1 MGITSADD
9 TLTYVGSKDYI
20 QNNIILNDNKIYKST
35 FLYNVTKQ
43 GRLYT
48 PEDMYK
54 HTPRNSVMHIQTTSK
69 TCALF
74 GTKKSHQFQKIQQ
87 TRRAQH
93 DIQLE
98 PYFMHKC

>member
-1 MGITSADD
+1 MSAQR
-9 TLTYVGSKDYI
+9 I
-20 QNNIILNDNKIYKST
+20 HNNIILNDNKIYKST

-48 PEDMYK
+48 PEDMHK

-69 TCALF
+69 TYALF
-74 GTKKSHQFQKIQQ
+74 GTKKSHQFQRKQQ

-98 PYFMHKC
+98 PSIMHKC